1 MMFCVFFNYIFTAV
15 RVQCIV
21 IKCIKWFL
29 ANGQLR
35 CVHSAVCR
43 PVQCD
48 KSSNIIHHHQ
58 LRPAPRDF
66 ADQDSLQTFH
76 ITSSTSSS
84 SPISRHA
91 SVSSTYHGQSVRPSV
106 IRKSVSPYCPSYFQ
120 ISILS
125 ASLRQPRDDIVVA
138 DMEADMAADME
149 VIEFFGKIMN

>member
-1 MMFCVFFNYIFTAV
+1 M
-15 RVQCIV
+15 QCIV

-91 SVSSTYHGQSVRPSV
+91 SVSSTYPGAYNRPDPH
-106 IRKSVSPYCPSYFQ
+106 ITALIQNITALIHCGYRRYYLNQ
-120 ISILS
+120 GRQLS
-125 ASLRQPRDDIVVA
+125 SALV
-138 DMEADMAADME
+138 
-149 VIEFFGKIMN
+149 GKGGWPAVLG